1 MSINQDIRYKHPDL
15 NDVNNPQGFYQS
27 ILSLKSAYSSLSG
40 IVPPSPSIGTS
51 GDTYIDT
58 VAGVEYKKTDG
69 VWTVFYTFPNS
80 GGTITGAGN
89 LGGTEGV
96 FDSASPPN
104 LFFKGLTAGTDIS
117 LVGSASDITI
127 NSTVVPGEVNTA
139 TNVGLPAASK
149 LFKQKL
155 NADLEFRSFY
165 STNGSI
171 FMANSMDDN
180 NVEITLSDDILV
192 NTINENAPNVGV
204 TIEGVKLLGQEMTLL
219 TALNGSNNLLQYHNL
234 SVNNV
239 GVLSWQHS
247 PQTHVGIIT
256 NSGATNST
264 LWWNSVATN
273 PADGEAIVV
282 DNVSR
287 RVVSFSYKFLH
298 SSLWVLTA
306 GTIQFD
312 IGYIAANTVAIDA
325 NFVSLGFATVVVGEN
340 NPQAM
345 NHIDFILPANAGLV
359 IRQVNTG
366 ATTTASTC
374 ETLVSVVVA

>member
-1 MSINQDIRYKHPDL
+1 MALNQNIRHRAPDITDT
-15 NDVNNPQGFYQS
+15 NNPEGFYQS
-27 ILSLKSAYSSLSG
+27 ILNLKPGYSLLKGAG
-40 IVPPSPSIGTS
+40 IPSPTLGSS

-58 VAGVEYKKTDG
+58 TSNTEYVKIGGAWD
-69 VWTVFYTFPNS
+69 VFYSYPN
-80 GGTITGAGN
+80 GTITGAGN

-96 FDSASPPN
+96 FDNTTPPN

-127 NSTVVPGEVNTA
+127 NSTVVPGEVNTVS
-139 TNVGLPAASK
+139 NVGLPAASK
-149 LFKQKL
+149 LYKQKI
-155 NADLEFRSFY
+155 NENFEFRSFY

-180 NVEITLSDDILV
+180 NVEITLSNDILV

-239 GVLSWQHS
+239 GVLSWQHP

-298 SSLWVLTA
+298 SSLWVLSA

-374 ETLVSVVVA
+374 ETLISVVVA